1 MIVRDCT
8 ILLKSDSA
16 TLSETL
22 VLYKGDQNIEYT
34 FTLKDNAYKFS
45 NGTDGNIVTQLEA
58 SYAQILWYK
67 NAEIRITFP
76 IQETNDGKVVL
87 KITKELIDEDN
98 EIGDYDF
105 QIRLYD
111 SNKEAIL
118 TLPPLLKVVHIKA
131 PLFEKD
137 PLADLASAD
146 VSTLVTAGPE
156 ETIYGTDG
164 NYLKTTWVPGMII
177 TSAKLNKIETALYDA
192 CRTKTAGDISL
203 TDTSGNFTSDNVE
216 GALSEINSQIK
227 DKANLTELE
236 VERKRIDSFVRLEN
250 GSTTGDAELMDIR
263 IGADSNEYVT
273 AGQAVREQIKQ
284 YVKYVGVNSE
294 NLFDYINATDGY
306 YNSLD
311 GTLNTTSGYKTTGLI
326 PYKVGDVIRKSKDV
340 SWFVQWIG
348 FFDIN
353 GNILISDI
361 GIDDYVDRSNSSY
374 DEFCLSE
381 KPQNGSLDNLA
392 YITIAVSNFGETND
406 FANYMIVKNI
416 DYPSNYVP
424 YGFNYS
430 NNFTNKIL
438 EEIEKNVVTPPI
450 QIPSILDNKTLLF
463 SGDSIMQ
470 ALIENGDGTY
480 GESYGWAE
488 LLKESNPLAIVKNYG
503 QGGTTIAKRSDRTD
517 SILERIDK
525 MHTEN
530 PNADYIIFEGG
541 VNDCYSNVPLGEITS
556 DYNSLFDES
565 TFCGALESLLKQAIV
580 KWKGKKICYIVTFK
594 VPTADY
600 ANFSEYMKKAKE
612 ICEKWSIPY
621 IDLYTQSGMEYHI
634 KEIATAY
641 SYGGGGLHPN
651 IEGYKL
657 TIPKIA
663 EFIKSL

>member
-1 MIVRDCT
+1 MSILDKKHILT
-8 ILLKSDSA
+8 INLDDS
-16 TLSETL
+16 S
-22 VLYKGDQNIEYT
+22 IEYSNKIKFYNT
-34 FTLKDNAYKFS
+34 DKNISNLYVKIKKTNNDGVSVDLTETDLAGLTLKLAAIKPKTNQFREITGVLTKELKEYTCAIYKFDLPVEFTNQVGPVYGEFELTDELE
-45 NGTDGNIVTQLEA
+45 NGESMTIDPFSYVIKA
-58 SYAQILWYK
+58 SKLTGL
-67 NAEIRITFP
+67 NAEIESNP
-76 IQETNDGKVVL
+76 DLPVL
-87 KITKELIDEDN
+87 KQLIKEVKEIAQTVNNIDNTNVSD
-98 EIGDYDF
+98 IKTY
-105 QIRLYD
+105 
-111 SNKEAIL
+111 SNK
-118 TLPPLLKVVHIKA
+118 
-131 PLFEKD
+131 
-137 PLADLASAD
+137 
-146 VSTLVTAGPE
+146 
-156 ETIYGTDG
+156 
-164 NYLKTTWVPGMII
+164 
-177 TSAKLNKIETALYDA
+177 KIEE
-192 CRTKTAGDISL
+192 KF
-203 TDTSGNFTSDNVE
+203 TDVD
-216 GALSEINSQIK
+216 SQIK

-273 AGQAVREQIKQ
+273 AGQAVREQIKP

-326 PYKVGDVIRKSKDV
+326 PYKIGDVIRKSKDV

-416 DYPSNYVP
+416 DYPSSYVP

-634 KEIATAY
+634 EEIATAY